1 MTRLALVTQPQI
13 EIGQHVQIQVFGLTI
28 YVDTVVMIAIVLAII
43 AGLVFWARRR
53 GLTEEAPTG
62 VQNVLEYAVEF
73 VSGLVEDTIGER
85 GREIAPLA
93 VTMFIFIIV
102 ANWLGLVQIPGIR
115 FTSPTADL
123 NSTLALALVTFVLVE
138 YYAIR
143 NRGFRGYLKH
153 FLEPFPVLAPINL
166 IEELSKPVTLSFR
179 LFGNILA
186 GEVMLLVLAF
196 FGGGFLLGVGQILQG
211 SFSHVLVGALAIL
224 GVIAVFVFDV
234 VWIAF
239 SIFIGAIQAFIFTM
253 LTIAGRQWNTT
264 NPGNRQS
271 HKEEDVE
278 HAIIIGAGLV
288 AAGLIM
294 AGGAIGAGVGD
305 GLVSSR
311 TVEGVARQP
320 EARGQLLPLMLIGIG
335 LIEALPII
343 TLVFALI
350 LIFANPAH

>member
-13 EIGQHVQIQVFGLTI
+13 EIGQHVQIQIFGQTI
-28 YVDTVVMIAIVLAII
+28 YVDTVVMIAIVLGII

-53 GLTEEAPTG
+53 GLTEDAPTG

-93 VTMFIFIIV
+93 VTMFLFIIV

-138 YYAIR
+138 YYAIK
-143 NRGFRGYLKH
+143 NRGVGGYLKH

-196 FGGGFLLGVGQILQG
+196 FGGGFLLGVGQVLQG
-211 SFSHVLVGALAIL
+211 HVLVGALAIV
-224 GVIAVFVFDV
+224 GVIAILVFDV

-253 LTIAGRQWNTT
+253 LTIAYFGQAMEHHE
-264 NPGNRQS
+264 PG
-271 HKEEDVE
+271 KP
-278 HAIIIGAGLV
+278 
-288 AAGLIM
+288 
-294 AGGAIGAGVGD
+294 
-305 GLVSSR
+305 
-311 TVEGVARQP
+311 TV
-320 EARGQLLPLMLIGIG
+320 
-335 LIEALPII
+335 
-343 TLVFALI
+343 T
-350 LIFANPAH
+350 

>member
-13 EIGQHVQIQVFGLTI
+13 EIGQHVQIQVFGQTI
-28 YVDTVVMIAIVLAII
+28 YVDTVVMIGIVLAII

-53 GLTEEAPTG
+53 GLTEDAPTG
-62 VQNVLEYAVEF
+62 VQNILEYAVEF

-93 VTMFIFIIV
+93 VTMFLFIIV

-138 YYAIR
+138 YYAIK
-143 NRGFRGYLKH
+143 NRGVGGYLKH

-196 FGGGFLLGVGQILQG
+196 FGGGFLLGVGQLLQG
-211 SFSHVLVGALAIL
+211 HVLVGALAIV
-224 GVIAVFVFDV
+224 GVIAIFVFDV

-253 LTIAGRQWNTT
+253 LTIAYFGQAMEHHE
-264 NPGNRQS
+264 PG
-271 HKEEDVE
+271 KP
-278 HAIIIGAGLV
+278 
-288 AAGLIM
+288 
-294 AGGAIGAGVGD
+294 
-305 GLVSSR
+305 
-311 TVEGVARQP
+311 TV
-320 EARGQLLPLMLIGIG
+320 
-335 LIEALPII
+335 
-343 TLVFALI
+343 T
-350 LIFANPAH
+350 

>member
-13 EIGQHVQIQVFGLTI
+13 EIGQHVQVQVFGLTI
-28 YVDTVVMIAIVLAII
+28 YVDTVVMIVIVLAII
-43 AGLVFWARRR
+43 GGLVFWARRR
-53 GLTEEAPTG
+53 GLTDEAPTG
-62 VQNVLEYAVEF
+62 VQNILEYAVEF

-93 VTMFIFIIV
+93 VTMFLFIIV

-143 NRGFRGYLKH
+143 NRGLGGYLKH

-196 FGGGFLLGVGQILQG
+196 FGGGFLLGVGQLVQG
-211 SFSHVLVGALAIL
+211 HLLVGALAIV
-224 GVIAVFVFDV
+224 GVIAIFVFDI

-253 LTIAGRQWNTT
+253 LTIAYFGQAM
-264 NPGNRQS
+264 
-271 HKEEDVE
+271 E
-278 HAIIIGAGLV
+278 HHESGQP
-288 AAGLIM
+288 
-294 AGGAIGAGVGD
+294 
-305 GLVSSR
+305 
-311 TVEGVARQP
+311 TV
-320 EARGQLLPLMLIGIG
+320 
-335 LIEALPII
+335 
-343 TLVFALI
+343 T
-350 LIFANPAH
+350 

>member
-93 VTMFIFIIV
+93 VMMFIFIIV

-253 LTIAGRQWNTT
+253 LTIAYFGQAM
-264 NPGNRQS
+264 
-271 HKEEDVE
+271 E
-278 HAIIIGAGLV
+278 HHESG
-288 AAGLIM
+288 
-294 AGGAIGAGVGD
+294 
-305 GLVSSR
+305 
-311 TVEGVARQP
+311 QP
-320 EARGQLLPLMLIGIG
+320 
-335 LIEALPII
+335 
-343 TLVFALI
+343 TLT
-350 LIFANPAH
+350 